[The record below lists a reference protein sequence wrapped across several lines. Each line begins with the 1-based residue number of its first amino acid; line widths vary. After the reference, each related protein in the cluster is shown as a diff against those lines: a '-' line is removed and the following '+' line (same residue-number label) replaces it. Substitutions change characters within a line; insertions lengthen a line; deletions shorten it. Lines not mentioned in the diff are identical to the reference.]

1 MKPRLSHILLSAL
14 LVCGTYQAQ
23 ATRTTT
29 LDAGYVKT
37 VAGEE
42 TIVLST
48 SGEGMN
54 QAKFRPYVKDGDGT
68 LNIKESGSMNAALFV
83 REGKVVAGN
92 GKDAA
97 QINITLAPVSTNSY
111 NKIPIVGWG
120 TEYLSLGAS
129 TSVSV
134 GGKNAQLELN
144 NVRLKSAT
152 ASSMVVGSLDGSGS
166 MTVTGGSV
174 VDNMSAS
181 GIHLII
187 GGVADG
193 KTNYYNAHVHETTG
207 YNSGTYATMSDGA
220 TKIGSGS
227 VTVSDGSKFLAGTN
241 GVILGEGTLNIS
253 GKSAVYAG
261 HNGGTYA
268 NDLPASACGQAD
280 EWETSI
286 GALDNATSNL
296 NISGGSVF
304 NTGVGL
310 KIASFDGSKATI
322 SIDGENS
329 RLEMASSTTKTYIG
343 YKFALASG
351 NNQYTGYNYTWNL
364 ASDSTANSSTTIDL
378 TEGGAMVLNDVYMG
392 NSEGSATVEVSI
404 DDKSSFSAKN
414 LEVYTGATITNDGT
428 LTATELVLLG
438 GTLENSGTLEA
449 DVEMSEGVF
458 TMCDGATAKGL
469 TATAGTVNISGN
481 VTFTGVVNFG
491 TVTSPLAMLGSTE
504 APLTINIEQGST
516 IKMEDVALNI
526 GTGVVFNVDLVGDGK
541 LEAGESLFTIDY
553 GSLDSAYVEEQLNQ
567 ISTSVSYNGTVVETF
582 EPGSLEVK
590 ADGSTSVVPEPATA
604 TLSLLALAALAS
616 RRRRK

>member
-23 ATRTTT
+23 ATRTDT
-29 LDAGYVKT
+29 LDAGCVKT
-37 VAGEE
+37 VTGEE
-42 TIVLST
+42 TVVLST

-54 QAKFRPYVKDGDGT
+54 QAKFRPYVKDGEGT

-111 NKIPIVGWG
+111 GWG
-120 TEYLSLGAS
+120 LEYLSLGAS

-166 MTVTGGSV
+166 LTVTGGSV

-207 YNSGTYATMSDGA
+207 YSSGTYATMSDGA

-286 GALDNATSNL
+286 GALNNATSNL

-343 YKFALASG
+343 YKFALATG
-351 NNQYTGYNYTWNL
+351 NNKYTGYNYTWNL
-364 ASDSTANSSTTIDL
+364 DSDSTANSTTKIDL
-378 TEGGAMVLNDVYMG
+378 TKGGAMVLNDVYMG
-392 NSEGSATVEVSI
+392 NSEGSATVTVAI
-404 DDKSSFSAKN
+404 DEQSSFSAKN
-414 LEVYTGATITNDGT
+414 LEVYTGASITNDGT

-438 GTLENSGTLEA
+438 GSLENSGTLEA

-469 TATAGTVNISGN
+469 TATAGTVNISGK

-491 TVTSPLAMLGSTE
+491 TVTSPLMMFGSSESTT
-504 APLTINIEQGST
+504 PLTINIEQGST

-526 GTGVVFNVDLVGDGK
+526 GSGVIFNVDLVGDSK
-541 LEAGESLFTIDY
+541 LDEGEALFTIDY
-553 GSLDSAYVEEQLNQ
+553 GNLDSAYVEEQLNQ
-567 ISTSVSYNGTVVETF
+567 TSTTLSHNGNVVTTI
-582 EPGSLEVK
+582 EPGSLNIN
-590 ADGSTSVVPEPATA
+590 ADGSASLQVPEPTTA
-604 TLSLLALAALAS
+604 TLSLLALAGLAM